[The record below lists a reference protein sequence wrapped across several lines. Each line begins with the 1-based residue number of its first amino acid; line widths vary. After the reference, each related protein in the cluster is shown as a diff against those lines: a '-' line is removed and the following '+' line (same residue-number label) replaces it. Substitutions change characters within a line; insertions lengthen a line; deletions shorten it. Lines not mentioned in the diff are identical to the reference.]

1 MCIMCDPCFL
11 CNMLR
16 QFTSFMLS
24 TPECVPVINAFM
36 LYPISAR
43 FTCICVVLILT
54 TYKECIV
61 LELIRG
67 MFTEWFTQPYSDMKK
82 NVDETSAKSI
92 EHGQHRF
99 ISFLVGILFHPHSLY
114 RAYTYS
120 QKKTS
125 SRSSIWY
132 FVCVDLV
139 TLIVL
144 LILQIKIVA
153 HIPHIQEEKTHYG
166 TCLLTKRLS
175 AHHSYSVL
183 EHCLFG
189 DRGHFGHVALD
200 FLNITTCVLF
210 ITKDILVCV
219 ILHTTTFISCIIQL
233 VHEQSSDVDTQH
245 NRSYTTLSSSQIS
258 PLAETQT
265 TAIIDDMNDGS
276 DEETYE
282 EVDLSKMKVKEL
294 RNQLKMRGLNEKGKK
309 SELINRL
316 APYYKKKKM

>member
-1 MCIMCDPCFL
+1 
-11 CNMLR
+11 
-16 QFTSFMLS
+16 
-24 TPECVPVINAFM
+24 M

-92 EHGQHRF
+92 EYGQYRF
-99 ISFLVGILFHPHSLY
+99 ISFLVGVLFHPHSLY

-132 FVCVDLV
+132 FMCVDLV

-153 HIPHIQEEKTHYG
+153 YIPHIQEEKTHYG

-210 ITKDILVCV
+210 ITKDVLVCA
-219 ILHTTTFISCIIQL
+219 ILHTTTFTSCIIQL

-265 TAIIDDMNDGS
+265 QTTTIIDDMNDGS
-276 DEETYE
+276 DEETDEETYE
-282 EVDLSKMKVKEL
+282 EVDLSKLKV
-294 RNQLKMRGLNEKGKK
+294 NQLRELLKECGLSESGKK

-316 APYYKKKKM
+316 ALYYRKLYYRNT